1 MLEKRLDQYAKLI
14 AISGVHVQKNQN
26 VVIRAGVDNASF
38 VRKLVKACYEAQA
51 KKVTVEWN
59 DAFINRMDYEY
70 QSIEELCDVK
80 DYTIEKMR
88 DQYESGSCFI
98 SITSPISEIMK
109 GIDSKKISSRNI
121 AYSKQTKPF
130 QKYTSAN
137 LTQWCVVAASNKV
150 WAKKVF
156 SDLDE
161 EEANEKLWDAIL
173 SSCHVFEDNDPVL
186 AWKEHDEA
194 FAHRIALLNEL
205 NFKELHFV
213 NGKGTDLHV
222 ALAPNHIW
230 AGGYE
235 KTQKDEIIFNPNMPT
250 EEIFTMPYRNYVNGR
265 VYSTKPL
272 DYSGTLIE
280 DFYLD
285 FKDGRVVNYHAEK
298 GMEALKELIEFDEGS
313 HYIGEVA
320 LVPFHSPI
328 SQMNLLFYNTL
339 FDENASCHLALGAA
353 YPTTVK
359 NGENMTG
366 EQLLEAGAN
375 DSLLHV
381 DFMFGSEDMHVIG
394 VGFDGKET
402 DIFVQGD
409 FVI

>member
-98 SITSPISEIMK
+98 SITSPIPEIMK

-250 EEIFTMPYRNYVNGR
+250 EEIFCLPHKYGVNGTLA
-265 VYSTKPL
+265 STKPL
-272 DYSGTLIE
+272 VYGGNVINDFVLKFEKGRIVDFTAKEGEETLRHLIE
-280 DFYLD
+280 T
-285 FKDGRVVNYHAEK
+285 
-298 GMEALKELIEFDEGS
+298 DEGS
-313 HYIGEVA
+313 HYLGEIA
-320 LVPFHSPI
+320 LVPYSSPI
-328 SQMNLLFYNTL
+328 SDTNTVFYNTL
-339 FDENASCHLALGAA
+339 YDENASCHFAIGSA
-353 YPTTVK
+353 YSSCIEGGNDIK
-359 NGENMTG
+359 AEDFDKYGI
-366 EQLLEAGAN
+366 N
-375 DSLLHV
+375 DSLTHV
-381 DFMFGSEDMHVIG
+381 DFMVGSADLDI
-394 VGFDGKET
+394 VGITHDGEEIQ
-402 DIFVQGD
+402 IFKDGNWA
-409 FVI
+409 F